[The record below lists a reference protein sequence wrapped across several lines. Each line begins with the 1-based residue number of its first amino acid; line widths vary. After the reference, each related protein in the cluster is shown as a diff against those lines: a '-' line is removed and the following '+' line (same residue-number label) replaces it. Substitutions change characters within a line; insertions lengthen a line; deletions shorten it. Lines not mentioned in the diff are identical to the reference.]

1 MEGRMGQQM
10 IVKVSIIALVLGL
23 ILGFAGGYAYKNLNA
38 EGIGGTGGGFGAV
51 IVGSNFGGDGQDA
64 KTVAYDGT
72 KVVTSKGNLYDCP
85 KNTTFKAVYPMPFAR
100 DQLTTALDY
109 AGTPVVNGK
118 KHHPVDNANYP
129 GKQVLGYDLYYQV
142 RVSSDGLS
150 ISAELLNKIEKV
162 RAEPLKMY
170 QANVGRFRKGGDTIY
185 LGKDIVGPLDN
196 GNNVKLA
203 DAVFCYQK
211 NIFQPHFWRY
221 PQFGSNKA

>member
-1 MEGRMGQQM
+1 MW
-10 IVKVSIIALVLGL
+10 VNLAKIA
-23 ILGFAGGYAYKNLNA
+23 
-38 EGIGGTGGGFGAV
+38 FGAV

-196 GNNVKLA
+196 GNNVKVDKDRDSILLC
-203 DAVFCYQK
+203 VKPGY
-211 NIFQPHFWRY
+211 
-221 PQFGSNKA
+221 GGL